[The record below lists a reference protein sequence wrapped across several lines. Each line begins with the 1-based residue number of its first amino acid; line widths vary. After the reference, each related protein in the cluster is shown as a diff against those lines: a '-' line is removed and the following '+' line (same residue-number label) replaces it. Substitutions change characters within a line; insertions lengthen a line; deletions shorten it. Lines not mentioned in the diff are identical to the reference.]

1 MNVLVLVFSN
11 LKHDARVKRQVEWLR
26 RKHEVTVVCFE
37 GHDIPGVQVIT
48 LRQTRLTRLRKVLLG
63 MALVVRAYDAA
74 YRLLHDYGYLE
85 EELKGR
91 FDLVVANDIDTL
103 PLAFRLRN
111 TARVVFDAHE
121 YAPRH
126 FENN

>member
-1 MNVLVLVFSN
+1 MIVLVLVFSN

-48 LRQTRLTRLRKVLLG
+48 LRQTRLTRLRKGLLG

-74 YRLLHDYGYLE
+74 YRLLHDYGYIE
-85 EELKGR
+85 DEMKGR
-91 FDLVVANDIDTL
+91 NERGCASDSDTL
-103 PLAFRLRN
+103 
-111 TARVVFDAHE
+111 
-121 YAPRH
+121 
-126 FENN
+126 